1 MEMATQANSRWLFYV
16 SVKGEETK
24 ECHKGPQGSKYLETF
39 FTLQTKP
46 ERWREEQQL
55 ETAVPWN

>member
-1 MEMATQANSRWLFYV
+1 MATQANSRWLFYV
-16 SVKGEETK
+16 SVKGEETQ

-46 ERWREEQQL
+46 EWWGEEQQL
-55 ETAVPWN
+55 ETAIPGN

>member
-1 MEMATQANSRWLFYV
+1 MEMATQANSRWWFYV

-46 ERWREEQQL
+46 ER
-55 ETAVPWN
+55 